1 MNNGWAGRATRAF
14 VLASACVLAGA
25 VSAAEVNTNATNAVR
40 RLLYEQQADWN
51 RGDIDAFMR
60 GYWKDES
67 IRFAGGADFRYGWQA
82 TIDRYRKSY
91 PDPKAMGRLDFDL
104 VEVREMAP
112 TIVYVFGKWHLARE
126 GEAAEKAPHG
136 LFTLVVEKKGKR
148 WYVTR
153 DHTSAAGG

>member
-1 MNNGWAGRATRAF
+1 MGRATRVL
-14 VLASACVLAGA
+14 VLASACACALPALAA
-25 VSAAEVNTNATNAVR
+25 KVNANANTAATNAVR

-67 IRFAGGADFRYGWQA
+67 IRFAGGDSYRYGWQA
-82 TIDRYRKSY
+82 TIERYRKTY
-91 PDPKAMGRLDFDL
+91 PDPKAMGRLDFKL

-112 TIVYVFGKWHLARE
+112 TIVYVFGEWHLARE

-136 LFTLVVEKKGKR
+136 LFTLIVEKKGRR